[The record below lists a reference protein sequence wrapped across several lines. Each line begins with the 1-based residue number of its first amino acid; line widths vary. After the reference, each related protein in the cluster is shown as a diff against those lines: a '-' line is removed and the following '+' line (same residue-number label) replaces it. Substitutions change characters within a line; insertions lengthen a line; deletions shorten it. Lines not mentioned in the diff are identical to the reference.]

1 MKVGYRV
8 KTCRWYRWWTGK
20 VSAVNDDG
28 TVTIEWDG
36 GGVSL
41 RATVVNGIVPRS

>member
-1 MKVGYRV
+1 MTRNRV
-8 KTCRWYRWWTGK
+8 KTFRWDRWWRGT
-20 VSAVNDDG
+20 VTATHADD

-41 RATVVNGIVPRS
+41 NATVVNGIVPRR